1 MLTIKQ
7 TMLTIKQTMKTP
19 TGTHP
24 QTMLKRRQAEMV
36 YRDKKKNPS
45 PFAGERF
52 SYLVIK

>member
-1 MLTIKQ
+1 
-7 TMLTIKQTMKTP
+7 MLTIKQTMKTP

-24 QTMLKRRQAEMV
+24 QTMLKRRQVEMA

-45 PFAGERF
+45 PFTGERF